1 MYARPLQSATLSLLL
16 LGAAGCSTADISAD
30 HSTAIPISA
39 GATFVWATATQP
51 PPASGKIE
59 NADFD
64 NDIVRQR
71 IQDAIDGE
79 LQHQGLAPATD
90 PANADFVVSYHIG
103 VSRKQSVTASPE
115 MTTIMPMLHCS
126 ARHCWS
132 GLSWGYWGPP
142 LETRRTYEYR
152 EGSLIIDL
160 QQRSSNRLAWRG
172 IYRERLGDTAKLSDK
187 AIYRI
192 VADTMKGLVQ

>member
-1 MYARPLQSATLSLLL
+1 M
-16 LGAAGCSTADISAD
+16 
-30 HSTAIPISA
+30 
-39 GATFVWATATQP
+39 
-51 PPASGKIE
+51 
-59 NADFD
+59 
-64 NDIVRQR
+64 RQR

-79 LQHQGLAPATD
+79 LQHQGWHRPPT
-90 PANADFVVSYHIG
+90 PPNADFVVSYHIG

-160 QQRSSNRLAWRG
+160 QQRSSNWLAWRAF
-172 IYRERLGDTAKLSDK
+172 TASGW
-187 AIYRI
+187 AIP
-192 VADTMKGLVQ
+192 QN